1 MCSDSLNGRAS
12 EIVIKGRWFGSCRL
26 RSEFQKDQGKS
37 ALIFPFPGKPVR
49 LTAVVISHKRELF
62 LNKDDD
68 GF

>member
-1 MCSDSLNGRAS
+1 MLGFSQR
-12 EIVIKGRWFGSCRL
+12 KGIRNSYQKVVGSAVRWL

-49 LTAVVISHKRELF
+49 LTAVVISHKRQLF
-62 LNKDDD
+62 LNEDDD

>member
-12 EIVIKGRWFGSCRL
+12 EIVIKRSLVRLLSVAVGISEGSR
-26 RSEFQKDQGKS
+26 QKCTD
-37 ALIFPFPGKPVR
+37 FPFPGKPVR